1 MKFKI
6 APEFFVIVK
15 LGVRVTRSPAE
26 SRPNGLN
33 GNGVEQPWFRHP
45 DQPGAQIKAGL
56 GGAVSWGT
64 PTSYSNR
71 AHGAAPTTRMH
82 VPYCTYALGYQRE
95 PEAGQ
100 RIMYVVGCVEP
111 ARE

>member
-33 GNGVEQPWFRHP
+33 GNGVEQPRFQHP
-45 DQPGAQIKAGL
+45 DQPGVQIKAGF

-71 AHGAAPTTRMH
+71 AHGAATTSRTH
-82 VPYCTYALGYQRE
+82 ALYRVCAPGCQRE
-95 PEAGQ
+95 PEAGP
-100 RIMYVVGCVEP
+100 RIVPVVVC
-111 ARE
+111 

>member
-33 GNGVEQPWFRHP
+33 GNGVEQPRFRHP
-45 DQPGAQIKAGL
+45 DQPGAQINLSVK
-56 GGAVSWGT
+56 
-64 PTSYSNR
+64 
-71 AHGAAPTTRMH
+71 MH
-82 VPYCTYALGYQRE
+82 MFLKGKSDYQL
-95 PEAGQ
+95 
-100 RIMYVVGCVEP
+100 IFCP
-111 ARE
+111 AKTFKNFHPS